1 MCCYGPVYG
10 DELEHVCTGL
20 PPATAAEQ
28 VLKLTV
34 LSIIDHLPSQL
45 RYPFLILSNVRTAPR
60 VQ

>member
-20 PPATAAEQ
+20 PPARPATAAEQ

-34 LSIIDHLPSQL
+34 LSIIFQANSVTPS
-45 RYPFLILSNVRTAPR
+45 
-60 VQ
+60 